1 MISIV
6 IPAFNEAENI
16 VSTARELAG
25 FTSSCGESY
34 EIIVVD
40 DHSDDNTF
48 QVVKEMA
55 DPHVAS
61 IRLSRRSGSHIALRA
76 GLARARGDAV
86 LCIAAD
92 GQDDPSVVG
101 SMIMKWKNGAQ
112 LVWALRK
119 DRKNEPLRVKILAN
133 LFYWVLGLLQ
143 PKKASLDFSR
153 VDFYL
158 LDRRVVEAIN
168 SCRERNTSLF
178 GLIAWL
184 GFVQDSVLYDRKPR
198 KHGSSKWSIRSRLQ
212 LAQDWIVA
220 FSALPLKLITRLG
233 IVVAFTG
240 FLYAVIVFFNAF
252 LGKPITGWSS
262 LMVVVLI
269 MGGCQMIML
278 GMIGEYLW
286 RNLEEARSRPS
297 YFIERE
303 TEIK

>member
-16 VSTARELAG
+16 ASTARELAA

-48 QVVKEMA
+48 QTVKEMA

-92 GQDDPSVVG
+92 GQDDPSIVG
-101 SMIMKWKNGAQ
+101 SMIEKWKSGVQ

-119 DRKNEPLRVKILAN
+119 DRKNESLRVTILAK

-143 PKKASLDFSR
+143 PKNASVDFSR

-178 GLIAWL
+178 ALIAWL
-184 GFVQDSVLYDRKPR
+184 GFVQDSVVYDRKPR
-198 KHGSSKWSIRSRLQ
+198 KHGSSKWSFRSRLQ

-240 FLYAVIVFFNAF
+240 FLYAAIVFFNA
-252 LGKPITGWSS
+252 LWGKPITGWSS

-278 GMIGEYLW
+278 GVIGEYLW

-303 TEIK
+303 TETQ